1 MKMEN
6 SILVNVD
13 AYKVSMAKQY
23 PPGTEYVYSYIESR
37 GGIYDSTLFAGL
49 QAYIKEYLM
58 TPITQEEI
66 DFAEKFWAAVGEPF
80 NRAGWQHILDKH
92 AGYLPIVIKA
102 APEGLLIPTKNVLA
116 TIENTDPECF
126 WLTTW
131 IETSAL
137 RAVWYMTTVATQS
150 HSIKQVIKG
159 YLEKSGDV
167 SGLPFK
173 LHDFGARGV
182 SSNESAMLGAVGH
195 LINFMGTD
203 TVVGIIGANRYYN
216 APLDSVG
223 FSIPASEHSTITSWG
238 RKNEVNAYRNM
249 VNQFGKKD
257 GLLAVVSDSYNIYDA
272 CRLWG
277 SELKEEVQ
285 NSGATVVIRPDSGDP
300 VEVLPQMFNILE
312 NTFGSVKNEKGYK
325 VLNNVRV
332 LWGDGIN
339 EVSICAILRVLVDMH
354 GWSADNIAFG
364 MGGALLQIV
373 NRDTMKFAM
382 KCSSVCVRE
391 WFDDGNAGPYTK
403 LVDRDVFK
411 DPITDHGKVSK
422 KGRVALWKSGS
433 EYESSVQKPTRWTD
447 KGFEW
452 VPVLREVFRD
462 GKLLVDDTFQMLR
475 DRSNEL
481 N

>member
-1 MKMEN
+1 M
-6 SILVNVD
+6 
-13 AYKVSMAKQY
+13 
-23 PPGTEYVYSYIESR
+23 P
-37 GGIYDSTLFAGL
+37 TL
-49 QAYIKEYLM
+49 KE
-58 TPITQEEI
+58 
-66 DFAEKFWAAVGEPF
+66 K
-80 NRAGWQHILDKH
+80 
-92 AGYLPIVIKA
+92 
-102 APEGLLIPTKNVLA
+102 LA
-116 TIENTDPECF
+116 
-126 WLTTW
+126 
-131 IETSAL
+131 
-137 RAVWYMTTVATQS
+137 
-150 HSIKQVIKG
+150 
-159 YLEKSGDV
+159 
-167 SGLPFK
+167 FK
-173 LHDFGARGV
+173 LLDFGARGV
-182 SSNESAMLGAVGH
+182 SSNESAMLGAIGH

-257 GLLAVVSDSYNIYDA
+257 GLLAVVSDSYNISDA

-403 LVDRDVFK
+403 LVGRDVFK

-433 EYESSVQKPTRWTD
+433 EYESSVQKPTRWSD